1 MRSLRPLAET
11 GQDLS
16 LEWVLGHV
24 GPRCGW
30 SPCLQRDRST
40 ARRGRPAQR
49 SIPARERERRRR
61 DSSQR
66 SANQVSWRL
75 LQAHHLRNDGPGETR
90 DIRFS
95 SIDPSRSLIVRW
107 FRGRSAQRLEAS
119 CKDARPPGPGKK
131 MLTDGYSDFWSVF
144 CPVLAPATA
153 RGQAIARASPWDRSC
168 SGTGVVGCAACGEGA
183 PLPVPGQL
191 PGETGESH
199 PTRGGDEHPNRGPP
213 RVRYCG
219 IDAPRSR
226 S

>member
-1 MRSLRPLAET
+1 MRSLFPLAEI

-131 MLTDGYSDFWSVF
+131 MLTDGYSDSRSVF
-144 CPVLAPATA
+144 CPVLTPATA
-153 RGQAIARASPWDRSC
+153 RGHCQGIAMGPLMLRDR
-168 SGTGVVGCAACGEGA
+168 GCGLCR
-183 PLPVPGQL
+183 L
-191 PGETGESH
+191 
-199 PTRGGDEHPNRGPP
+199 RGGGDPP
-213 RVRYCG
+213 G
-219 IDAPRSR
+219 PRSTAGGDR
-226 S
+226 GKPSHQGWGRAPEQGASSSPILRHRCT